1 MKKNRNRDVWTTR
14 ITSAAAFVLLCLVGS
29 LLPAKAQED
38 YAPQGVAKGS
48 FRAFPML
55 YSGIFYDDNVFR
67 TSSGPISDYI
77 YNFGGALAVQSNW
90 NNHAL
95 NFTAAADRFQ
105 FDKFTE
111 ESRTEWS
118 VGADTRLDIRRGES
132 FTAAASY
139 ATRYEPRNSANT
151 PSSAASPIEYRAL
164 HAEAV
169 LGYRP
174 ARVGFEI
181 GANYDRYDYDNVRLI
196 GGGLLNNQDR
206 DMRIASVWSKA
217 AYEFSPGYAAFARLT
232 YNSRDFEQRLDRFGV
247 NRDSNGYA
255 VEAGVDMR
263 VTALISGN
271 FYGGWFQQNYRAPL
285 ADISGFNFGAALTWS
300 PTQLLTVKL
309 NAARRLVD
317 TTVPGASASNETSV
331 VLGADFSIT
340 RDILLFGALDYVE
353 ASFSGTNRDDETVI
367 FAAGLRYRM
376 NRYMSAEARYT
387 YQTRESSELGAGF
400 DANSFMALLNFHL

>member
-1 MKKNRNRDVWTTR
+1 M
-14 ITSAAAFVLLCLVGS
+14 
-29 LLPAKAQED
+29 
-38 YAPQGVAKGS
+38 GS
-48 FRAFPML
+48 FRAFPTL

-67 TSSGPISDYI
+67 TASGPISDYI
-77 YNFGGALAVQSNW
+77 YNFGGALALQSNW

-95 NFTAAADRFQ
+95 NFSAAASRFQ
-105 FDKFTE
+105 FDKSDD

-139 ATRYEPRNSANT
+139 ATRFEPRNSADT

-164 HAEAV
+164 HLEAV

-196 GGGLLNNQDR
+196 GGGVLNNQDR

-217 AYEFSPGYAAFARLT
+217 AYEFSPGYAAFARVT
-232 YNSRDFEQRLDRFGV
+232 YNSRDFLRRLDRFGV

-263 VTALISGN
+263 VSALISGS

-285 ADISGFNFGAALTWS
+285 ANVSGFNFGAGLTWS
-300 PTQLLTVKL
+300 PTQLLTVKV

-317 TTVPGASASNETSV
+317 TTVPGASASNEASV
-331 VLGADFSIT
+331 GIGADFSIT
-340 RDILLFGALDYVE
+340 RDVLLFGSFDYVD
-353 ASFSGTNRDDETVI
+353 ASFSGANRNDETVI
-367 FAAGLRYRM
+367 FGAGLRYAI
-376 NRYMSAEARYT
+376 NRYVSAEGRYT
-387 YQTRESSELGAGF
+387 YLKRDSSEAGADF
-400 DANSFMALLNFHL
+400 EANTFMALLNFHL

>member
-1 MKKNRNRDVWTTR
+1 MAR
-14 ITSAAAFVLLCLVGS
+14 AAAFAVLCLAVP
-29 LLPAKAQED
+29 LLPAQAQ
-38 YAPQGVAKGS
+38 APEGVAMGS
-48 FRAFPML
+48 FRAFPTL

-67 TSSGPISDYI
+67 TASGPISDYI
-77 YNFGGALAVQSNW
+77 YNFGGSLALQSNW

-95 NFTAAADRFQ
+95 NFSAAASRFQ
-105 FDKFTE
+105 FDKSNE

-118 VGADTRLDIRRGES
+118 LGADTRLDIRRGES

-139 ATRYEPRNSANT
+139 AARFEPRNSVNT

-164 HAEAV
+164 HVEAV

-196 GGGLLNNQDR
+196 GGGFLNNQDR

-217 AYEFSPGYAAFARLT
+217 AYEFSPGYAAFTRAT
-232 YNSRDFEQRLDRFGV
+232 YNSRNFLRRLDRFSV

-255 VEAGVDMR
+255 LEAGVDMR
-263 VTALISGN
+263 VTALISGS

-285 ADISGFNFGAALTWS
+285 ANVSGFNFGAALTWS

-317 TTVPGASASNETSV
+317 TTVPGASASNEASV
-331 VLGADFSIT
+331 GIGADFSIT
-340 RDILLFGALDYVE
+340 RDLLLFGSFDYVD
-353 ASFSGTNRDDETVI
+353 ASFSGANRNDEAI
-367 FAAGLRYRM
+367 MFGAGLRYAI
-376 NRYMSAEARYT
+376 NRYVSAEGRYT
-387 YQTRESSELGAGF
+387 YLSRESSEAGAGF
-400 DANSFMALLNFHL
+400 DGNTFMALLNFHL